1 MATLYS
7 RFPMLILALFAMA
20 ALVVHQGLPLTADPL
35 PFDPKTGYR
44 VSKLRDPVPNQLD
57 GGEVLNVDQL
67 EALLTTGR
75 PLLIDVYDDRPGRL
89 RQWNLG
95 LLRRSENR
103 MNIPGSIT
111 MAGFGDGTLGNTEA
125 RAFNRQLQLATG
137 GDNTRSIVFYCLAN
151 CWTSWNAARRAVSLG
166 YRNVKW
172 FRDGVETWSDAGL
185 PMAPVVRETSRSPN
199 ADLAARILKH

>member
-1 MATLYS
+1 MAILYS
-7 RFPMLILALFAMA
+7 RFPMLTLALFAMT

-67 EALLTTGR
+67 EALLATGR
-75 PLLIDVYDDRPGRL
+75 PLLIDVFDDRPGRL
-89 RQWNLG
+89 QQWNIG
-95 LLRRSENR
+95 FLRRSETR
-103 MNIPGSIT
+103 MNIAGSIT
-111 MAGFGDGTLGNTEA
+111 MAGFGDGALGDKEV
-125 RAFNRQLQLATG
+125 RAFNRQLDLATG

-185 PMAPVVRETSRSPN
+185 PMAPVAHNTPGSPN
-199 ADLAARILKH
+199 ADLVVSSLRH